1 MAEEVF
7 LCSNTLEPDE
17 GLGDLYLMDFIHAHK
32 RVGHQCLVRYRENYQ
47 DNLLAVLDHGL
58 QMEMDIDEPGN
69 TMVIKHAIGYAASM
83 GMGLL
88 SEIDTLWTSVSI
100 STILFNYVK
109 GLTILVIV
117 SYFCC

>member
-7 LCSNTLEPDE
+7 LCSNMLEPDE
-17 GLGDLYLMDFIHAHK
+17 GLGHLYLMD
-32 RVGHQCLVRYRENYQ
+32 V
-47 DNLLAVLDHGL
+47 
-58 QMEMDIDEPGN
+58 DEPGD
-69 TMVIKHAIGYAASM
+69 TMVIEHTIGYAASM

-117 SYFCC
+117 SYFRC